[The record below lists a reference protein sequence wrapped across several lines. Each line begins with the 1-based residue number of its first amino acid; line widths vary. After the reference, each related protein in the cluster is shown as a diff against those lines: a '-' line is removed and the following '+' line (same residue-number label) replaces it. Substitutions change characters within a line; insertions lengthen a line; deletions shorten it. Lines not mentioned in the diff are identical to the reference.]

1 MKKTPNATLRRYP
14 IYLKALRK
22 IKEEGKDKI
31 MSSELAEYVNI
42 KSTTIR
48 RDFSLIGCLGKQGYG
63 YNVQELIDIF
73 AEELGVNYD
82 EKIVLVGCGNLG
94 KALLNYNK
102 WADVVGEIVCA
113 FDMNPEKCKVKIPVY
128 NINEIKEKRPEGC
141 RIAILC
147 ISEDVQNT
155 IDLLAEAG
163 IKGIVDFTHVHYN
176 TPNGVI
182 IRSVDVVSM
191 IQELVFETNA
201 ENK

>member
-1 MKKTPNATLRRYP
+1 MHLVEARKNN
-14 IYLKALRK
+14 LKFH
-22 IKEEGKDKI
+22 
-31 MSSELAEYVNI
+31 NI
-42 KSTTIR
+42 NN
-48 RDFSLIGCLGKQGYG
+48 RDLF
-63 YNVQELIDIF
+63 
-73 AEELGVNYD
+73 
-82 EKIVLVGCGNLG
+82 NLFEI
-94 KALLNYNK
+94 LLN
-102 WADVVGEIVCA
+102 
-113 FDMNPEKCKVKIPVY
+113 EKGC
-128 NINEIKEKRPEGC
+128 INEIKEKRPEGC

>member
-1 MKKTPNATLRRYP
+1 MQ
-14 IYLKALRK
+14 I
-22 IKEEGKDKI
+22 
-31 MSSELAEYVNI
+31 
-42 KSTTIR
+42 
-48 RDFSLIGCLGKQGYG
+48 CH
-63 YNVQELIDIF
+63 
-73 AEELGVNYD
+73 
-82 EKIVLVGCGNLG
+82 
-94 KALLNYNK
+94 
-102 WADVVGEIVCA
+102 
-113 FDMNPEKCKVKIPVY
+113 
-128 NINEIKEKRPEGC
+128 NEIKEKRPEGC